1 MYIFFYLIHSDVYNF
16 LWIHLASLLSY
27 YDLCIGDV
35 LWFADWYQWWNWRA
49 DENFGWPQWEAGLC
63 LDQNEDQK
71 NVAEVGPSRE
81 ESERETKAGE
91 TQAEE
96 GMVFM
101 GNIEIYL
108 FLLINI
114 KGLYRE
120 TILLFSY

>member
-1 MYIFFYLIHSDVYNF
+1 M
-16 LWIHLASLLSY
+16 A
-27 YDLCIGDV
+27 
-35 LWFADWYQWWNWRA
+35 
-49 DENFGWPQWEAGLC
+49 
-63 LDQNEDQK
+63 K
-71 NVAEVGPSRE
+71 VGPSCE